1 MERFGENAHPFLS
14 IRKPG
19 RKGASLAAWALQ
31 HPAIPPPCF
40 KNPKPTQTLPLGWG
54 STPPVPG
61 SLKHCFRLKN
71 QFSVP
76 NAGLS
81 EASPC
86 PTTAASYPLVSPG
99 PCPAPRLSGPAQAS
113 RTKGGNRGCR
123 RVLATPPVLDALGRL
138 CPAGRRATR
147 GVLGA
152 DGPSGAQ
159 GRRQGGRGPD
169 MAGGRPGWSAVRLRE
184 RRRTRGAYCW

>member
-1 MERFGENAHPFLS
+1 MFPSAPRHSTSLLQESQTNTNPAFGLGKHTASARLS
-14 IRKPG
+14 K
-19 RKGASLAAWALQ
+19 ALLS
-31 HPAIPPPCF
+31 F
-40 KNPKPTQTLPLGWG
+40 E
-54 STPPVPG
+54 
-61 SLKHCFRLKN
+61 N

-86 PTTAASYPLVSPG
+86 PTTAASYPPVGPG
-99 PCPAPRLSGPAQAS
+99 PCPAPRLSGPAQVS
-113 RTKGGNRGCR
+113 RTKDGNRGCR
-123 RVLATPPVLDALGRL
+123 RVPATPPVLAGLGRL

-169 MAGGRPGWSAVRLRE
+169 LAGGRPGWSAVRLRE